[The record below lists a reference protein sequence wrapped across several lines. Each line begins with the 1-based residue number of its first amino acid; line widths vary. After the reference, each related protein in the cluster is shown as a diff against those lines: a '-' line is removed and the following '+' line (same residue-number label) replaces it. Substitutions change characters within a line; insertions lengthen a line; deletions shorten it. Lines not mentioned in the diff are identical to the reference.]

1 MIEQDKAMNETEFR
15 SAEYHA
21 SYEVALAVE
30 QKDAQRAIYWMRRWN
45 ELREAFPEYA
55 TNVTEVEFL

>member
-1 MIEQDKAMNETEFR
+1 MNETEFR

-30 QKDAQRAIYWMRRWN
+30 QKDAGRAIYWMRRWN